1 MVVPGTDRTGG
12 VGGRTTCLGGL
23 LFIMLQGLIPASTI
37 RGRTIYYRGYVIQE
51 AGRSIYCSIA
61 GPRPGR
67 RELAISE
74 NSQAAMRWIDQR
86 VAVAKAKEPAVEPM
100 DTPSYAPQPPWQ
112 FFGEFYAPVF
122 G

>member
-1 MVVPGTDRTGG
+1 MPQV
-12 VGGRTTCLGGL
+12 TT
-23 LFIMLQGLIPASTI
+23 

-51 AGRSIYCSIA
+51 TGPTIYCSIS

-74 NSQAAMRWIDQR
+74 TSQEAMGWIDQR
-86 VAVAKAKEPAVEPM
+86 VAQCKATEPIDVV
-100 DTPSYAPQPPWQ
+100 THPQLTSWQ
-112 FFGEFYAPVF
+112 FFGAPYTPVF

>member
-1 MVVPGTDRTGG
+1 
-12 VGGRTTCLGGL
+12 
-23 LFIMLQGLIPASTI
+23 MLQGST

-51 AGRSIYCSIA
+51 AGRSIYCSIT

-67 RELAISE
+67 QELAISE
-74 NSQAAMRWIDQR
+74 TSQEAMRWIDQR
-86 VAVAKAKEPAVEPM
+86 VAVSKAAESMAAA
-100 DTPSYAPQPPWQ
+100 SYPQQTSWQ

>member
-1 MVVPGTDRTGG
+1 
-12 VGGRTTCLGGL
+12 
-23 LFIMLQGLIPASTI
+23 MLQGSIKGST

-51 AGRSIYCSIA
+51 AGGTIYCSIS

-74 NSQAAMRWIDQR
+74 TSQEAMRWIDQR
-86 VAVAKAKEPAVEPM
+86 VALMKAPETT
-100 DTPSYAPQPPWQ
+100 DTASHADQAPWQ
-112 FFGEFYAPVF
+112 YFGASYTPIF